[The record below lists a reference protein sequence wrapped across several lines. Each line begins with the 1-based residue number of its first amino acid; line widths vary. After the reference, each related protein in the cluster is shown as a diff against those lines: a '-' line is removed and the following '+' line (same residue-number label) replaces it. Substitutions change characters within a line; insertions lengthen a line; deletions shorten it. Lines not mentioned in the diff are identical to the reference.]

1 MSPAGIM
8 VKGRLKCIGS
18 PQHLKAKYGD
28 GYTLEIKS
36 HHDRAEEAH
45 AFVLEQFPT
54 STVMERF
61 GGHCLYRVE
70 IQDPQLASVRGEKGR
85 HMIRRARDVYWT
97 YAVSNHSYLPH
108 V

>member
-1 MSPAGIM
+1 M

-70 IQDPQLASVRGEKGR
+70 IHDGQLASVRSCIWGIWEQHDMHGGER
-85 HMIRRARDVYWT
+85 ET
-97 YAVSNHSYLPH
+97 YLACLVSSHFLSA
-108 V
+108 